1 MPWQILRLE
10 TTPMKYL
17 IVGMLAMASVAAGS
31 QTTPVG
37 PLAFEAASVKPS
49 QPGETSVRMLA
60 LPGGRLSVSNTP
72 LRLLIRNAY
81 NVLDLHIVNEP
92 DWINT
97 ERFDIDATSTGN
109 PTQPQ
114 IQAMLRRLLADRFKL
129 TAHTETRELPIYALV
144 MARSDRRPGPRLRA
158 AEPCVRTPADSPPPQ
173 PPPPGSV
180 PCGFTVGPGRGAARG
195 VTMGAFASS
204 LSSQVGRVVQDRT
217 GLAGNFD
224 LELEY
229 TPVGASTTAADGA
242 SIFTALS
249 EQLGLKLEPQRAP
262 VEVLVIDRVER
273 PGPD

>member
-1 MPWQILRLE
+1 
-10 TTPMKYL
+10 MKRL
-17 IVGMLAMASVAAGS
+17 IVSVFAIVSVAAGS
-31 QTTPVG
+31 QTTTRG
-37 PLAFEAASVKPS
+37 PEAFEAASVKPS
-49 QPGETSVRMLA
+49 QPGETSVRMMA

-81 NVLDLHIVNEP
+81 NVLDLQIVNGP
-92 DWINT
+92 DWLNT

-114 IQAMLRRLLADRFKL
+114 IQAMFRRLLSDRFKL
-129 TAHTETRELPIYALV
+129 TVHTETRELPIYVLV
-144 MARSDRRPGPRLRA
+144 MARSDRRPGPRLRP
-158 AEPCVRTPADSPPPQ
+158 AEPCARTPADGPPQQ

-180 PCGFTVGPGRGAARG
+180 PCGFTVGAGRGAARG
-195 VTMGAFASS
+195 VTMSAFASS

-224 LELEY
+224 LEFEY
-229 TPVGASTTAADGA
+229 TPVSTSTTAADGA

-249 EQLGLKLEPQRAP
+249 EQLGLKLEPQRGP

-273 PGPD
+273 PGPE